1 MYCYD
6 REAANEIS
14 EAEFDKFSI
23 TVVGKAEFYLADIV
37 NKEE

>member
-1 MYCYD
+1 VYCYD

-14 EAEFDKFSI
+14 EAEFDKLSI
-23 TVVGKAEFYLADIV
+23 TVVGKAELYLADIG

>member
-1 MYCYD
+1 VYCYD

-37 NKEE
+37 NKDE